1 MYDTHICMKY
11 VIYFFCTLLSFYNM
25 LIVQKAKKTFLSI
38 LTATHHSRYSLIII
52 IGDFGKIYLKT
63 SCLPLLDKSS
73 VL

>member
-25 LIVQKAKKTFLSI
+25 LIVQKHHFYQFKIFSHCYFGQIQSATFD
-38 LTATHHSRYSLIII
+38 SRIPS
-52 IGDFGKIYLKT
+52 
-63 SCLPLLDKSS
+63 DKSS